1 MNQVIVAVGSNIE
14 PEQNIA
20 QAAQILTQEQG
31 LKGKSSMIWTKPEGY
46 TEQDDFLNGAFL
58 LSTELEEPELRA
70 YLKELEIRLNR
81 VKGPIKAGPRT
92 LDLDIIIW
100 NGQVLDADFYDKS
113 YIRQPVIELLER
125 YRVTVQAKQF

>member
-20 QAAQILTQEQG
+20 QSAHILAQEQG
-31 LKGKSSMIWTKPEGY
+31 LKGQSKLIWTKPEGY

-58 LSTELEEPELRA
+58 LTTELNEAELRA
-70 YLKELEIRLNR
+70 YLKELELRLNR
-81 VKGPIKAGPRT
+81 IKGPIKAGPRT

-100 NGQVLDADFYDKS
+100 NGRVLDADFYDKS
-113 YIRQPVIELLER
+113 YIRQPVLELLER
-125 YRVTVQAKQF
+125 YGVSVHSKQF